1 MCCIVYCAN
10 NAFWSVMND
19 MDIIFWIDVVVN
31 QVFLYDFEALVVG
44 LMQDDGLVVGVILIE
59 DGVER

>member
-1 MCCIVYCAN
+1 
-10 NAFWSVMND
+10 MND